1 MINKTK
7 TYTPDV
13 NDIKRGWFIIDAK
26 GKILGKLATK
36 AAVYLQGKNKTDYT
50 PYIDGGDEVIV
61 VNAEKIVVTGKKLE
75 QKMYKRY
82 SGYPGGL
89 KETPLEEML
98 KRKPEEVIRLAVK
111 GMLPKNRLGSRMIV
125 RLKVYK
131 GEAHPHKSQKPVP
144 LEI

>member
-89 KETPLEEML
+89 KEMPLEEML

-131 GEAHPHKSQKPVP
+131 GEAHPHNSQKPIP
-144 LEI
+144 LEV

>member
-1 MINKTK
+1 MLNKAK
-7 TYTPDV
+7 TYTPNV

-131 GEAHPHKSQKPVP
+131 GEVHPHKSQKPVP
-144 LEI
+144 LEV